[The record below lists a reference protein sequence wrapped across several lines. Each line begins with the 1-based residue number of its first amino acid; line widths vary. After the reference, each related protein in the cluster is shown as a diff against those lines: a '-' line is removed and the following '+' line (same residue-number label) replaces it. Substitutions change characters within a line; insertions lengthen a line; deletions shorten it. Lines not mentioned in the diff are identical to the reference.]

1 MISFDRCAP
10 LLFLL
15 LWSSGAIFVK
25 LGLEDAPVSVFL
37 ALRAAGAMMALG
49 IGWFWLVRQG
59 RLARPSPLPRSVLG
73 RVMITG
79 VLLQVVYQAAYFLAL
94 DHHLT
99 PGVLALILGLQPILT
114 PVLARET
121 IGKAGYG
128 YLCLGLVGLA
138 VALWG
143 ARDLGAVTI
152 GGLVFGLASVLA
164 ITVGSILQKN
174 STLNPVMSG
183 FYQAVTATGLF
194 LIVLPFTELRLTV
207 TPQFVLSV
215 SWMAIV
221 VSTLAVVLLFRLLEK
236 GSASQVSVL
245 FYLVPLVTLSLD
257 YLVFGNTVS
266 WVTAFGALLVV
277 VAVRGFG
284 QRRRAAP
291 EQKPAASEQNAN

>member
-1 MISFDRCAP
+1 MTSFDKAAP
-10 LLFLL
+10 FIFLL

-25 LGLEDAPVSVFL
+25 LGLEEASVSVFL
-37 ALRAAGAMMALG
+37 AVRAAGALIALG
-49 IGWFWLVRQG
+49 IAWIWLVKQG
-59 RLARPSPLPRSVLG
+59 RLARQSRLPRSVLG
-73 RVMITG
+73 RVVITG

-99 PGVLALILGLQPILT
+99 PGGLALILGLQPILT

-121 IGKAGYG
+121 IGRAGYG
-128 YLCLGLVGLA
+128 YLGLGLVGLT

-143 ARDLGAVTI
+143 ARDLGAVTA

-164 ITVGSILQKN
+164 ITVGTIVQKG
-174 STLNPVMSG
+174 STLNPVVSG

-194 LIVLPFTELRLTV
+194 LIVLPFTDLRLTV
-207 TPQFVLSV
+207 TPQFVLSA
-215 SWMAIV
+215 SWMAVV
-221 VSTLAVVLLFRLLEK
+221 VSTLAVLLLFRLLEK

-245 FYLVPLVTLSLD
+245 FYLVPLITLSLD

-266 WVTAFGALLVV
+266 WVTACGALLVV

-284 QRRRAAP
+284 RDRRAAP
-291 EQKPAASEQNAN
+291 EPSAR